1 MHAILAHGLLG
12 PLDEIIYIT
21 IAGVF
26 VGFMALS
33 WIRSRNQ
40 PLDDEEQPAPTDE
53 QPNNTPD
60 HFKLD

>member
-1 MHAILAHGLLG
+1 MHGILAHGLLG
-12 PLDEIIYIT
+12 AWDELIYVS

-26 VGFMALS
+26 VAFMAIS

-40 PLDDEEQPAPTDE
+40 PPDEEEAPASSAE
-53 QPNNTPD
+53 QPNAPD

>member
-12 PLDEIIYIT
+12 PFDEIIYIS

-26 VGFMALS
+26 VAFMALS

-40 PLDDEEQPAPTDE
+40 PPEEEQQPAPTDE
-53 QPNNTPD
+53 QPNTPD
-60 HFKLD
+60 HFRLD